1 MLRNTLIGLFV
12 GTSLSLGGLFID
24 SANAQTAG
32 QGSDN
37 GGTSPG
43 PIAPIINPNTPSNLQ
58 DISGNNISTFTQF
71 DGFSFQLNEAI
82 ITQGEQLASDIIEA
96 FNSETSSDITPLD
109 LNRSNIAS
117 SRCQRIRRFSIDKP
131 EANSNNNN
139 CNRADNR
146 DNSEFDRLNTLLKKA
161 DDFLED
167 IDRQVETANRAIN
180 NRLW

>member
-24 SANAQTAG
+24 SASAQTQPPNA
-32 QGSDN
+32 SDIT
-37 GGTSPG
+37 GAG

-58 DISGNNISTFTQF
+58 DISGTNISTFTQF
-71 DGFSFQLNEAI
+71 DGSNFQLNEAI
-82 ITQGEQLASDIIEA
+82 INQGEQLASDIIEA

-109 LNRSNIAS
+109 LNRTNVAS

-131 EANSNNNN
+131 EANSNN
-139 CNRADNR
+139 CNQADNR
-146 DNSEFDRLNTLLKKA
+146 ENSEFDQLNALLNKA
-161 DDFLED
+161 DDFIED